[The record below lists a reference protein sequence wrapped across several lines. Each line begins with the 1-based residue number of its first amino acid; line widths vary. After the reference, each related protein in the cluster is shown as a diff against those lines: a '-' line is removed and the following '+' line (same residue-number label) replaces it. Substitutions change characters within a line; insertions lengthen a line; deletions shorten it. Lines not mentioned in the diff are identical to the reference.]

1 MAKIDRRIS
10 EYEAAK
16 KVFKAEDIDRIRDRF
31 TEYVM
36 ENRNEDVLGFLE
48 DTVDRIEVDDT
59 VRVHLKKNICVDRE
73 TKKGFR
79 QERSIKK

>member
-1 MAKIDRRIS
+1 
-10 EYEAAK
+10 
-16 KVFKAEDIDRIRDRF
+16 
-31 TEYVM
+31 M
-36 ENRNEDVLGFLE
+36 ENRNENVLGFLE

-73 TKKGFR
+73 TKKGFL

>member
-1 MAKIDRRIS
+1 M
-10 EYEAAK
+10 
-16 KVFKAEDIDRIRDRF
+16 FTAEDIDRIRDRF

-79 QERSIKK
+79 QERSIKNETDHHRY

>member
-1 MAKIDRRIS
+1 
-10 EYEAAK
+10 
-16 KVFKAEDIDRIRDRF
+16 
-31 TEYVM
+31 M